1 MHVMDKRN
9 KYPMSMEWGLNAK
22 ANRFKHLTSPSARE
36 RRLKKE
42 DPNSRWTKKK
52 SLKSN
57 SNQDQDQIIF

>member
-1 MHVMDKRN
+1 
-9 KYPMSMEWGLNAK
+9 MSMGLNAK
-22 ANRFKHLTSPSARE
+22 ANRFKHSTSPSARE

-57 SNQDQDQIIF
+57 SNQDQDQIIY

>member
-1 MHVMDKRN
+1 
-9 KYPMSMEWGLNAK
+9 MEWGLNAK
-22 ANRFKHLTSPSARE
+22 ANRSKDLKTPSARE